1 MIDAILRRL
10 LHHIFT
16 CILTI
21 SDYTD
26 DQIDEFCQAFIDY
39 AVVATGSP
47 TYQTMAHDLQ
57 TVLIPFHKSIE
68 KTDIDKG
75 ERSTDVK
82 VVKSLKEYIVES
94 LTALRT
100 KVNGISHDDKNIVK
114 EFRLNKISLFY
125 SSTEHNKL
133 KYFSEL
139 QTNIASKPAYAS
151 LVADVDAIVA
161 EVNSK
166 YQIKKDV
173 KISIRKET
181 TDKSVLLGP
190 IIDVLR
196 ANFFDTGKLNVK
208 TLENI
213 PNFFRTEILDG
224 RDKASGFLYVN
235 EYIVTVFAGMK
246 KCDPRVKFIFD
257 SKLKGENTGS
267 GDVMVFLS
275 STPNPTTI
283 PDNAQLIKAG
293 ETIEFPIANIGS
305 RTQLFLIFAAVST
318 GLDVEIMITVK

>member
-1 MIDAILRRL
+1 M
-10 LHHIFT
+10 
-16 CILTI
+16 
-21 SDYTD
+21 
-26 DQIDEFCQAFIDY
+26 
-39 AVVATGSP
+39 
-47 TYQTMAHDLQ
+47 
-57 TVLIPFHKSIE
+57 LI
-68 KTDIDKG
+68 
-75 ERSTDVK
+75 R
-82 VVKSLKEYIVES
+82 
-94 LTALRT
+94 
-100 KVNGISHDDKNIVK
+100 
-114 EFRLNKISLFY
+114 
-125 SSTEHNKL
+125 
-133 KYFSEL
+133 
-139 QTNIASKPAYAS
+139 
-151 LVADVDAIVA
+151 
-161 EVNSK
+161 
-166 YQIKKDV
+166 IKKDV

-208 TLENI
+208 TLGNI